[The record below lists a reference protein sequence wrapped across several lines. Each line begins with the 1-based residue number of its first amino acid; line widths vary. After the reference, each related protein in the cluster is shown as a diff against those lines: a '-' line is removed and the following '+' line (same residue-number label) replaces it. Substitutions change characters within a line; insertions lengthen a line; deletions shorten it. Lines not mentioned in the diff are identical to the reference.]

1 MSSIRLPFF
10 WLFFFV
16 EKKITLSARLRVLSS
31 FFLYRSS
38 YVWPSG
44 KRPKENKIRPKVTKS
59 SPILRLHLFFV
70 CFFSWKKNTL
80 SARLR
85 VLDTKISPTLRL
97 HSLFFCWF
105 FFAEKK
111 SSVRSIACYLTV
123 LNCSVP
129 VFTIIK
135 Y

>member
-97 HSLFFCWF
+97 HSLFFVGF
-105 FFAEKK
+105 FSRKK
-111 SSVRSIACYLTV
+111 NPLVRSIACYLTV

>member
-85 VLDTKISPTLRL
+85 VLDTKISPTLCL
-97 HSLFFCWF
+97 HSLFFVGF

>member
-10 WLFFFV
+10 WLFIFV

-70 CFFSWKKNTL
+70 CFFSWKK
-80 SARLR
+80 
-85 VLDTKISPTLRL
+85 K
-97 HSLFFCWF
+97 H
-105 FFAEKK
+105 
-111 SSVRSIACYLTV
+111 SVRSIACSRYKNFANTPFALSFFLLVFFRGKKILCPLDCV
-123 LNCSVP
+123 LLNSSQL
-129 VFTIIK
+129 FSSGLHHN
-135 Y
+135 

>member
-10 WLFFFV
+10 WLFFSWKKKLLCPLDCVFYHRSFYIVLVMFGQVARGQKKTKFGQKLQKVHQYSVCIFFLFVFFV
-16 EKKITLSARLRVLSS
+16 E
-31 FFLYRSS
+31 
-38 YVWPSG
+38 
-44 KRPKENKIRPKVTKS
+44 
-59 SPILRLHLFFV
+59 
-70 CFFSWKKNTL
+70 KKNTL

-97 HSLFFCWF
+97 HSLFFVVF

-111 SSVRSIACYLTV
+111 SSVRSIVCYLTV

>member
-85 VLDTKISPTLRL
+85 VLDTKISPTLCL
-97 HSLFFCWF
+97 HSLFFVGF
-105 FFAEKK
+105 FFRGKK
-111 SSVRSIACYLTV
+111 ILCPLDCVLLNSSQLFSSGLHH
-123 LNCSVP
+123 N
-129 VFTIIK
+129 
-135 Y
+135 